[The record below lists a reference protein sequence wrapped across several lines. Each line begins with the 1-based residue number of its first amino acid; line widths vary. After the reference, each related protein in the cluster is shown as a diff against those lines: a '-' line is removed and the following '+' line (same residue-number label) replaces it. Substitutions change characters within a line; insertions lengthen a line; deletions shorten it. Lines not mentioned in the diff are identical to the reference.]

1 MKVLYIED
9 EIKTAQSL
17 KKGLEEH
24 YIQVDFAYD
33 GETGLQMVRKGSYD
47 VVISDIIMPGM
58 SGLNLVRLMRS
69 EGINTPVLMLT
80 ALDSTDSKVAG
91 LEAGADDYLAKPFEF
106 AELLARVRALGRRK
120 GDLNMGQTLTYLD
133 IEMDL
138 RTRVCT
144 RAGKTIELTPRE
156 FSLLEYLIRN
166 QGRVISKTEIAEEV
180 WNLHFET
187 STNVIEVYVNYLRNK
202 VDRPFGDQIILT
214 VFGVGYLLKA
224 QQ

>member
-1 MKVLYIED
+1 MKVLLIED
-9 EIKTAQSL
+9 EIKTVQSL
-17 KKGLEEH
+17 KQGLEENQ
-24 YIQVDFAYD
+24 IQVDFAYD
-33 GETGLQMVRKGSYD
+33 GETGLQMVRQGIYD
-47 VVISDIIMPGM
+47 VVISDIVMPGM

-80 ALDSTDSKVAG
+80 ALDSTESKVTG

-106 AELLARVRALGRRK
+106 VELIARVRALSRRK
-120 GDLNMGQTLTYLD
+120 GDMRIGHTINYLD

-138 RTRVCT
+138 RTRVCK
-144 RAGKTIELTPRE
+144 RAGKLIELTPRE

-166 QGRVISKTEIAEEV
+166 QGRVVSKTEIAEEV

-224 QQ
+224 QE